1 MAVSRAN
8 AIFRK
13 DIESVWAVVTSL
25 KDFSWR
31 SDLCRVEILDE
42 NQFIEYT
49 TQGYATTFTTTVY
62 ELCKRWEFDM
72 ENGNM
77 KGHWTGIFTQTNG
90 HAKVELI
97 EDVTAKKLILKPFV
111 KAYLKKQQA
120 LYIRDLTRKME
131 SLGE

>member
-31 SDLCRVEILDE
+31 SDLCRIEILDE

-62 ELCKRWEFDM
+62 ESCKRWEFDM

-77 KGHWTGIFTQTNG
+77 KGHWTGIFTQTSG
-90 HAKVELI
+90 HAEVELI

-111 KAYLKKQQA
+111 KAYIKKQQA